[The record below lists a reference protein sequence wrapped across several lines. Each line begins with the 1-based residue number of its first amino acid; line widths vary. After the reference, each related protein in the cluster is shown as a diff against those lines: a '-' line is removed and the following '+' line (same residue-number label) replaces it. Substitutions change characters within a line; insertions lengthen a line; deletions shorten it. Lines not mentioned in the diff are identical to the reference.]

1 MAISYRRECYSKW
14 MPQRNES
21 SSSEGSEEEEEEEGQ
36 KTVMQSLSSIYSLLV
51 LVSKVNTDR
60 ILEIRRARRKL
71 DNDWESEEEDHNT
84 PFECITSK
92 SNTCSCIKVYISP
105 KSGVGAKTVNSERST
120 TERKAMQQG
129 PEAKETLDRARK
141 SLALNAMRR
150 PIKIKS
156 KD

>member
-71 DNDWESEEEDHNT
+71 DNDWESEEEDNNT
-84 PFECITSK
+84 PFEYAL
-92 SNTCSCIKVYISP
+92 IKD
-105 KSGVGAKTVNSERST
+105 KT
-120 TERKAMQQG
+120 K
-129 PEAKETLDRARK
+129 LDLIRVIM
-141 SLALNAMRR
+141 NHNHNDM
-150 PIKIKS
+150 
-156 KD
+156 